1 MQRFSVSVDDELAAW
16 IEDKADERGVSK
28 AKIIRDSV
36 ETARVTGLVRS
47 DDVEPTE
54 AKSLLDRIE
63 MLETRVEAIE
73 SAGGQRDVDE
83 SASDTLVA
91 AFKRQLAGQPPTTD
105 HGEKAV
111 SRVFELLL
119 QEGTLSSKELRN
131 QLAPEFEDHFADAE
145 SMWQS
150 TQRYLSEL
158 DGIVKPGEGMWEA
171 DPTAID
177 TETGGLEDWEQS

>member
-16 IEDKADERGVSK
+16 IEDKANERGVSK

-73 SAGGQRDVDE
+73 SAGGQSGIDE
-83 SASDTLVA
+83 SVNDTLIA

-111 SRVFELLL
+111 TRVFELLL
-119 QEGTLSSKELRN
+119 QEGKLSSKELRN
-131 QLAPEFEDHFADAE
+131 RLAPEFKDHFSDAE

-150 TQRYLSEL
+150 TQRHLSDL
-158 DGIVKPGEGMWEA
+158 DGIIKPGEGMWEA
-171 DPTAID
+171 DPSAID
-177 TETGGLEDWEQS
+177 TETGGFDNWN